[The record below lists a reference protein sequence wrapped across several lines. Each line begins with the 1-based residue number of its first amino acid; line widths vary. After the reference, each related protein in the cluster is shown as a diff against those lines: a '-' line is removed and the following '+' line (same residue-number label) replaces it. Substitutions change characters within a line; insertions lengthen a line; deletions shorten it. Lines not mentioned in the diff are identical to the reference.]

1 MARNKKDGRRAT
13 GVQAR
18 KGNLYYVIPVKVI
31 RDGKK
36 TYSKEWIATGL
47 KDTPENVPK
56 VAAERERIL
65 RSNRSSNIDRN
76 ILIPDFVNLFMDK
89 KRREVSDTT
98 YAAYLC
104 RAKNVKDYFYD
115 TKLRTIKESTVG
127 AFLDSLFTQNNMTP
141 RTVRDI
147 RAFLAGVI
155 DYALQEGLV
164 TCNPVKNTKVN
175 KQLAREH
182 ANQVATDEVFFSRD
196 EASLF
201 LSRLKG
207 EHDKAKNNEREYNI
221 LYPMFYLTIYFG
233 LRREEVLGLR
243 WSAIDFNNKTLKIN
257 HTVTKGTTVNRLNA
271 TKTEASERLYP
282 LTDNQINLL
291 LELKSILA
299 KQKRLFGNTYIEND
313 YLFKNRDGKP
323 FYPDYPSKIFK
334 KLLKTMPDLPQHVSF
349 HGLRKTCISMLV
361 HAGTDI
367 KSIQN
372 WVGHKDQET
381 TLGIYAKVKDQTS
394 KGEISDTMTN
404 LLDI

>member
-1 MARNKKDGRRAT
+1 MARKKKEGQRAT
-13 GVQAR
+13 GVYAK

-36 TYSKEWIATGL
+36 MYSKEWVATGL

-65 RSNRSSNIDRN
+65 HSNRPSNIDRN
-76 ILIPDFVNLFMDK
+76 ILIPDFVDLYMDK
-89 KRREVSDTT
+89 KKREVSDTT

-115 TKLRTIKESTVG
+115 TKLRNINESTVG
-127 AFLDSLFTQNNMTP
+127 AFLDSLFIQNNMTP
-141 RTVRDI
+141 RTVRDV
-147 RAFLAGVI
+147 RAFLASVV
-155 DYALQEGLV
+155 DYAQQEGLL
-164 TCNPVKNTKVN
+164 TYNPVKNTKVN

-182 ANQVATDEVFFSRD
+182 ANQVTADEVFFSCE

-207 EHDKAKNNEREYNI
+207 AYEKAKDTEKEYNI
-221 LYPMFYLTIYFG
+221 LYPMFYFTIYYG

-271 TKTEASERLYP
+271 TKTEASERIYP
-282 LTDNQINLL
+282 LTDDQINLL
-291 LELKSILA
+291 TELKSILSN
-299 KQKRLFGNTYIEND
+299 QKRLLGSTYTEND
-313 YLFKNRDGKP
+313 YLFKNQDGKP
-323 FYPDYPSKIFK
+323 FYPDYPSKVFK
-334 KLLKTMPDLPQHVSF
+334 KLLKSMPDLPQHVPF
-349 HGLRKTCISMLV
+349 HGLRKTCVSMLV
-361 HAGTDI
+361 HAGADI

-372 WVGHKDQET
+372 WVGHKDQKT
-381 TLGIYAKVKDQTS
+381 TLNIYAKVKDQTS
-394 KGEISDTMTN
+394 KGEISDAMTN